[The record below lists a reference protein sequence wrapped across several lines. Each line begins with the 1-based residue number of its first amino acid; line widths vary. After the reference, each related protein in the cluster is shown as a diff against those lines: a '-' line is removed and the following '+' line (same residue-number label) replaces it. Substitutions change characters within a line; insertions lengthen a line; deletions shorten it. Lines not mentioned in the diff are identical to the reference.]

1 MTREKNDRQVK
12 LMLSDTTLR
21 AVQDAAMQDDRSV
34 GDWLRVEVEKLLV
47 LRAHGISLVRCQQ
60 IATDCESS

>member
-34 GDWLRVEVEKLLV
+34 GDWLRVELEKLLV
-47 LRAHGISLVRCQQ
+47 LRTHGISLARCQQ
-60 IATDCESS
+60 IATDGESS